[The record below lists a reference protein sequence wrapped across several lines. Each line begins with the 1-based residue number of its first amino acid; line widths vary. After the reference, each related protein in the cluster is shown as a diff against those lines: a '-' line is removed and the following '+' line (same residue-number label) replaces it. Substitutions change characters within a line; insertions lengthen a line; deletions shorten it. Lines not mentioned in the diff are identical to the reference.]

1 MSACEGQAEPPRAP
15 PTAGPL
21 ANTTCTYTAS
31 PRVGS
36 FTADFT
42 PVTSCVCSMDAP
54 SCHAIWRARVVAIS
68 PEGEV
73 TLEIEK
79 ADGSAVQVDA
89 LAEVRRAGEGLNCTN
104 LAQATPLVEGA
115 LVASSSRTQLR
126 VQPFSTPPSAPEERV
141 ALVAISAG
149 SDDETEMT
157 WWQQEP
163 VWITR
168 TCAP

>member
-1 MSACEGQAEPPRAP
+1 MVAP
-15 PTAGPL
+15 T
-21 ANTTCTYTAS
+21 
-31 PRVGS
+31 
-36 FTADFT
+36 
-42 PVTSCVCSMDAP
+42 
-54 SCHAIWRARVVAIS
+54 CHAIWRARVVAIS

-79 ADGSAVQVDA
+79 ADGSAAQVDA

-115 LVASSSRTQLR
+115 LVAGSHRAQLR
-126 VQPFSTPPSAPEERV
+126 VQPFSTPPAATEERV
-141 ALVAISAG
+141 ALVAISGG
-149 SDDETEMT
+149 SDDETELT